1 VDVLDVFQSLA
12 DPLEGA
18 IIRWD
23 GGGPDGPSELL
34 GASLV
39 TASPRTAL
47 RVVRTLTAVLGGL
60 GPDDGLSEFC
70 SQVDEFAILFGSDGD
85 GETAGLL
92 LDFSSDLLNWTGRWQ
107 S

>member
-1 VDVLDVFQSLA
+1 MLDVFQSLA
-12 DPLEGA
+12 DPLASA

-23 GGGPDGPSELL
+23 DGGPDGPSELL

-47 RVVRTLTAVLGGL
+47 RVVGGIKLVLDAL
-60 GPDDGLSEFC
+60 PDDAGLSEFC
-70 SQVDEFAILFGSDGD
+70 SALDELAVRFGADGD
-85 GETAGLL
+85 GETCGLL
-92 LDFSSDLLNWTGRWQ
+92 LDFTADLAGWTGRWQ